1 MNKNQIIVTG
11 ASGFLAS
18 NFCHLY
24 NDEFDITGIYHS
36 HKVELPH
43 VKTIKLDLTDKHATE
58 EYIRANQP
66 NGIVHL
72 AALSNP
78 NICELKTLDSFKTNV
93 QATVILAEI
102 CADLDI
108 PFVFASTDLVFNG
121 INAPYAEEAPTLP
134 ISTYGFH
141 KVMAESKAMEIYP
154 KTVICRLPLMYGHP
168 YAHGESFLQPI
179 LRELKQNKNV
189 TLFTDEYRTVVS
201 AREACAGL
209 KLALGLNCNLLH
221 FGGKESYSRFE
232 IGQKICDVFGFE
244 RRLLLPTRQVKVNMP
259 ARRPPDV
266 SLTHKKALQLGWQP
280 SDLLVE
286 LSMIKVEMEDGSDE
300 L

>member
-24 NDEFDITGIYHS
+24 KDEFEITGIFYS
-36 HKVELPH
+36 HKVGLAN
-43 VKTIKLDLTDKHATE
+43 VKTISLDLTNKHATE
-58 EYIRANQP
+58 EYIRANP
-66 NGIVHL
+66 PDGIIHL

-108 PFVFASTDLVFNG
+108 LFVFASTDLVFNG
-121 INAPYAEEAPTLP
+121 LNAPYAEEASTLP

-154 KTVICRLPLMYGHP
+154 KSVICRLPLMYGHP

-179 LRELKQNKNV
+179 LRELKQNKHV
-189 TLFTDEYRTVVS
+189 TLFTDEYRTVIS
-201 AREACAGL
+201 AREACIGL
-209 KLALGLNCNLLH
+209 RLALELHGNLIH

-232 IGQKICDVFGFE
+232 IGQKICDIFGFE
-244 RRLLLPTRQVKVNMP
+244 RSLLLPTRQIKVNMP

-266 SLTHKKALQLGWQP
+266 SLTNRKARQLGWNP

-286 LSMIKVEMEDGSDE
+286 LSMIKVEIEGGSDE